1 MFKFFSSDHAPSISD
16 NRSTT
21 DLPKETLPGGP
32 APDPGLPWHSEPIN
46 GRQEESAAPSPPP
59 RHPSRRLSMAN
70 TSANHPHER
79 PPSDAHRENGPA
91 AADTDRAA
99 MESSVGGETRR
110 MMSVAS
116 RRTDRNRV
124 IDRASGDDAF
134 AYSAVPVMNEI
145 PNVDLGLQSHAAGAE
160 ENLGQREK
168 AAISRKQRAFSH
180 CPFGL
185 VLLYRRSIID
195 TLAWRRLQ
203 MGSAGDCRKS

>member
-1 MFKFFSSDHAPSISD
+1 MFKLFSSDHTASI
-16 NRSTT
+16 STT

-46 GRQEESAAPSPPP
+46 RRQEESAAPCPPP

-70 TSANHPHER
+70 TSANHPHEQ
-79 PPSDAHRENGPA
+79 PPSDAHRENVPA

-99 MESSVGGETRR
+99 MEGSVGGEAGR
-110 MMSVAS
+110 MTSVAS
-116 RRTDRNRV
+116 RRTNRNRV
-124 IDRASGDDAF
+124 FDRANGDDVF
-134 AYSAVPVMNEI
+134 AYSAAPVMNETS
-145 PNVDLGLQSHAAGAE
+145 NVDPGLQSHAAGVE

-168 AAISRKQRAFSH
+168 ATISREQRAFSH
-180 CPFGL
+180 YLFGL
-185 VLLYRRSIID
+185 VLSYRRSIID